1 MKILKKKKYI
11 RTGHKQSEDIPPSL
25 LEGHSATLVSSCIVV
40 FMGYDYARK
49 NEGFVYLNDTYFLD
63 VNQSKW
69 IKPYCTGKIYNQSAI
84 YAGGII
90 IVFVEKEQKIQYDL
104 YTFDPKKFIWF

>member
-11 RTGHKQSEDIPPSL
+11 GTGHKQSEDIPPSL
-25 LEGHSATLVSSCIVV
+25 LGGHSATLVGSFIVV
-40 FMGYDYARK
+40 FMGHYYAMK
-49 NEGFVYLNDTYFLD
+49 NEGFIYLNDTYFLD
-63 VNQSKW
+63 VKQSKW

-90 IVFVEKEQKIQYDL
+90 IVFCGKG
-104 YTFDPKKFIWF
+104 P